1 MALILIPHQNAALMR
16 SLAVLSKGIVRV
28 LIPDASP
35 TIFVEMTI
43 ATKQPVM
50 QNLV

>member
-1 MALILIPHQNAALMR
+1 MALILIPHQNAALMS
-16 SLAVLSKGIVRV
+16 SLVDHSKVIVRV

-43 ATKQPVM
+43 ATEHPAM

>member
-1 MALILIPHQNAALMR
+1 MALILISHQNAALMR

-28 LIPDASP
+28 PIPDASP

-43 ATKQPVM
+43 ATEHPAM
-50 QNLV
+50 QDLV

>member
-1 MALILIPHQNAALMR
+1 MALILVTHAALMK
-16 SLAVLSKGIVRV
+16 SLADHFKGIVRV

-43 ATKQPVM
+43 ATEHPAM